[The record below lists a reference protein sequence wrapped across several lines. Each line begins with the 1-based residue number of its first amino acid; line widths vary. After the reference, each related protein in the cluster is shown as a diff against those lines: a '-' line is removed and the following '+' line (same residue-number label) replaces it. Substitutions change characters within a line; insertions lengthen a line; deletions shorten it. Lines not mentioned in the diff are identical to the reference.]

1 MLPSAGLVGRVLLIL
16 ALLAVLTFVGGAIY
30 VYRHPLAVDARV
42 SRYALGKAGLV
53 RTDVEVPF
61 GRVSVWQGGSGPTVV
76 LLHGAGDQAGAW
88 ARAVPRLIE
97 RYRLVIPDLAGHGA
111 SDPRTGP
118 IHMEQILT
126 GVEATLDARAAGEP
140 VVLVGNSLGAWVAL
154 LEARAR
160 PDHVT
165 RVVAVNGGAI
175 QELKPG
181 LTLLPRT
188 RAEAS
193 KLMDALTGPK
203 TPPVPNWVLADI
215 IRQARVG
222 PLARFAATA
231 GEMGPFVLDGRLA
244 EVTVPVDL
252 LWGDADK
259 LFDLDYA
266 RRMLDGLPAAR
277 LTVLPGCGHVPE
289 RECPTEFDD
298 ALIRLL
304 DGPPPTPRTEPEA
317 AEAGS

>member
-16 ALLAVLTFVGGAIY
+16 ALLAVLTY
-30 VYRHPLAVDARV
+30 VFRHPLAVDARV
-42 SRYALGKAGLV
+42 SRYALRKAGLE
-53 RTDVEVPF
+53 RSEVEVPF
-61 GRVSVWQGGSGPTVV
+61 GKVSVWQGGSGPTVV

-88 ARAVPRLIE
+88 ARAVPRLVE
-97 RYRLVIPDLAGHGA
+97 HYRVLVPDLAGHGA

-118 IHMEQILT
+118 IHMKQILT
-126 GVEATLDARAAGEP
+126 GVGATLDARAVGEP
-140 VVLVGNSLGAWVAL
+140 AVLVGNSLGAWVAL
-154 LEARAR
+154 LEARNH
-160 PDHVT
+160 PDRVT
-165 RVVAVNGGAI
+165 RVVAVNGGAV
-175 QELKPG
+175 QESKPG

-222 PLARFAATA
+222 PLARFAQTA
-231 GEMGPFVLDGRLA
+231 GEMAPYLLDGRLA

-259 LFDLDYA
+259 LFDLNYA
-266 RRMLDGLPAAR
+266 RRMLDELPAAR

-304 DGPPPTPRTEPEA
+304 DGPPPAPKSEPDVA
-317 AEAGS
+317 AEAP